1 MNSAGSLV
9 RMLQRDLVASMPA
22 DSHHHVLRPSPL
34 QESTISKPRAV
45 YSIDQILGNHHHHHH
60 HHMRTNGGSTVAAAI
75 HHNNNNSIS
84 VNNNNNNGELI
95 EQSDVDKEV
104 GGLSW
109 EVGQLAEFN
118 WLIVI

>member
-1 MNSAGSLV
+1 
-9 RMLQRDLVASMPA
+9 MPA

-60 HHMRTNGGSTVAAAI
+60 HHLRTNGGSTAAI

-84 VNNNNNNGELI
+84 VNNNNNNNGELI
-95 EQSDVDKEV
+95 EQSDDVDKEV

-109 EVGQLAEFN
+109 ELGQLTEFN